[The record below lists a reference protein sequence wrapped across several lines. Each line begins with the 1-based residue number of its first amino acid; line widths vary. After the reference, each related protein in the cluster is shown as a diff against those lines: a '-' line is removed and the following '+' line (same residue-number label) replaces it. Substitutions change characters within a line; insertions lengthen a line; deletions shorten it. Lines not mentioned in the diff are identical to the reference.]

1 MLPRSR
7 PDGGPRPGGSSREI
21 EVTDKIRVMIEQQGR
36 ATSEA
41 AIRTHR
47 VLIDRPTAKAG
58 DDRGPMGGEL
68 LLASLGGCFMSN
80 LLAAIAAREANV
92 SNVRAAVAGTLDG
105 TPPRFVSIE
114 TTVSAD
120 CDDLEM
126 LEKLV
131 TIAERSCIVANTLK
145 DAVTLRIGVDRGPVG
160 QGSLASRG
168 SV

>member
-1 MLPRSR
+1 
-7 PDGGPRPGGSSREI
+7 
-21 EVTDKIRVMIEQQGR
+21 VADKIQVMIEQKGR

-41 AIRTHR
+41 AIRMHR

-68 LLASLGGCFMSN
+68 LLASLGGCFLSN
-80 LLAAIAAREANV
+80 LLAAIAAREAKV
-92 SNVRAAVAGTLDG
+92 SNVRAAVEGTLDG
-105 TPPRFVSIE
+105 TPPRFVAIE

-145 DAVTLRIGVDRGPVG
+145 DAVMLTVSVERGALG
-160 QGSLASRG
+160 QTSAAHRG
-168 SV
+168 CA

>member
-1 MLPRSR
+1 ME
-7 PDGGPRPGGSSREI
+7 PGRQCVAAASGCGSREI
-21 EVTDKIRVMIEQQGR
+21 EVADKIQVTIEQKGR

-105 TPPRFVSIE
+105 TPPRFVAIE

-120 CDDLEM
+120 CEDVEM
-126 LEKLV
+126 LERLV

-145 DAVTLRIGVDRGPVG
+145 DALTLRVGVDRG
-160 QGSLASRG
+160 ASRQTSAARRG
-168 SV
+168 SA